1 MSNVTS
7 SAEELPWEVFIQNLI
22 YIFFKNLKL
31 KKKSSSESTNFIVET
46 GFFCQKQKEKEK
58 KLRIQHLP
66 P

>member
-31 KKKSSSESTNFIVET
+31 EKKSSSESTNFIVET